1 MTITTHITSTPRLGT
16 ARSMVA
22 IGNET
27 GKGLRQAW
35 AERVQIAIELPL
47 FAIVG
52 LLFALLLGRGDEVAA
67 TGRLPWQFDPYW
79 TSWFFVGF
87 VLYTFIYLQS
97 VKTFWRLLGE
107 IQGGTLEQTY
117 LSPLP
122 AWVNIAVGRLT
133 AAVVETAVV
142 VGALYLVTSLV
153 ADLQLS
159 WRADALAPLGF
170 ILAGGAG
177 YSLMIAGL
185 TLAWKRVELLQ
196 EVVLMVILF
205 ISGAILPLANLP
217 GWVQGLAQPIF
228 ATHPIEAA
236 RLTLVDN
243 QPIPVWGTGGWAWMV
258 ATTAGWLALGV
269 LAFGIGNRAAKRN
282 GSLVSY

>member
-1 MTITTHITSTPRLGT
+1 MTTTHTPTTPRLGIVQ
-16 ARSMVA
+16 SLVA

-35 AERVQIAIELPL
+35 AERVQIVIELPL
-47 FAIVG
+47 FAIAG

-87 VLYTFIYLQS
+87 ILYTFIYLQS
-97 VKTFWRLLGE
+97 VKAFWRLLGE

-122 AWVNIAVGRLT
+122 VWLHIAVGRLT
-133 AAVVETAVV
+133 AAVAETAVV
-142 VGALYLVTSLV
+142 VGALYLVTSLA

-170 ILAGGAG
+170 VLAGGAG
-177 YSLMIAGL
+177 YTLVVAGV

-196 EVVLMVILF
+196 DMALVVLMF

-217 GWVQGLAQPIF
+217 GWVQALAQPVF

-243 QPIPVWGTGGWAWMV
+243 QSIPVWGTGGWVWMT
-258 ATTAGWLALGV
+258 TTALGWLALGV
-269 LAFGIGNRAAKRN
+269 LAFRVGNWAAKRN